1 MILIEKLN
9 QKLQSNLKP
18 INHESLNKTFVGYS
32 NLYQQSVFVKQF
44 AKEQGCYTEET
55 VTRQMND

>member
-18 INHESLNKTFVGYS
+18 IDHESLNKTFIGYS
-32 NLYQQSVFVKQF
+32 NLYHESVFVKQLDR
-44 AKEQGCYTEET
+44 KS
-55 VTRQMND
+55 VV